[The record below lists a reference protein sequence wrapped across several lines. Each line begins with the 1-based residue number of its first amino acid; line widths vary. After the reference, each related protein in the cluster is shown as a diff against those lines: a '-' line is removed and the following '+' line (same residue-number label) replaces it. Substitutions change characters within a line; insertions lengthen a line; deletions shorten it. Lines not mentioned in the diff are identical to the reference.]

1 MHYSVKITK
10 GNEVLV
16 DHIVNSADI
25 SQKYLSLVELV
36 SNTKLV
42 IERLN

>member
-1 MHYSVKITK
+1 MHYTIKITK
-10 GNEVLV
+10 GSEVLV

-25 SQKYLSLVELV
+25 PQKYLSLVELV